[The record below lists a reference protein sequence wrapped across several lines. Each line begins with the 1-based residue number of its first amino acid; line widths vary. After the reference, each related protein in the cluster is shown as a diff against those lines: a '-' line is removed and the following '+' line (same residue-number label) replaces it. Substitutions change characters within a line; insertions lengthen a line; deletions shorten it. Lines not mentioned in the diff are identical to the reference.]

1 MICILLP
8 RYECHNTT
16 QPLRPGYRPRQ
27 TAPGRQRDAL
37 LTRAFYHS
45 LLHFVGMARK
55 LSVQRTDLI
64 CKMVQRMIDFYFVDR
79 TVSPPFRAVHHAMN
93 AQDHPEYT
101 QEYAHLQGTLE
112 ALAARLEAL
121 EQANLTTAYDNA
133 AEALLMQYRVEYRA
147 LKSASDSPYF
157 ARIDF
162 TPHDPSRHRDAAP
175 TLKTGPSTRHGDA
188 VPALRAGA
196 GQALTC
202 YVGKKGFEHGD
213 DAVIDWRA
221 PLAALFYRGKPG
233 EASYASP
240 AGAVRGRLQ
249 LKRNLD
255 IQAQRLVTIADDFD
269 VREAQPGVAEPG
281 EFLRQKLA
289 ARRDPYLQEIIATI
303 QAQQYDLIQADANQ
317 VLVTQGVAGS
327 GKTSVALH
335 RLAYLL
341 HPGNAEGIEARRC
354 IVFGPNRLFLSYI
367 ASVLPELDI
376 GAVTQ
381 TTFAEWAC
389 EQLGLDPRQVDDVAL
404 DALLSPAAHS
414 GERDAEYRRSVLRNS
429 HNMGQLLERYVAWR
443 RRVAIPESG
452 LTYTGIG
459 PLKLAV
465 RLTREQIAEA
475 HDQYAELP
483 LNRHRE
489 RFVEALKARLTR
501 MYDETIARRLDETPE
516 TSKQFAAQAA
526 RLREEAAQLQR
537 LAILT
542 RSLDDAAL
550 KERNTAEAL
559 DRGAAGLLEL
569 ATYYQRQSDAA
580 VMQVQRTRDE
590 VYEANVW
597 RQTVAH
603 LDAQLVADVDRFW
616 PPFSLVTEYHALL
629 ADRDLL
635 SELGRDLFSPD
646 EVAALHLLSVS
657 RRTRP
662 QAVDRIDLNDLPAMH
677 FLHILVEGAEP
688 RYDHIVLDEAQDVS
702 RLQLETVRRFSRNGS
717 LTILGDLPQSIHAH
731 RGIAGWDEV
740 RRAFDGLRTSF
751 HEINV
756 SYRATR
762 EITTF
767 ANAVLRS
774 LAASARGVS
783 LAQPFER
790 RGEAP
795 QLHHLRDESEL
806 PQALAGSVKRI
817 RSQGYEN
824 IAIITKTV
832 DAGIALAVA
841 LYDHLDAFEVIETPE
856 VEYRG
861 GLVLLPVHLAKG
873 MEFEAALVVGVDE
886 TTYSAAEFDA
896 RLLYVAVTRAL
907 HVLHVFWIGNI
918 SKHLEA
924 VISAQGRD

>member
-1 MICILLP
+1 
-8 RYECHNTT
+8 
-16 QPLRPGYRPRQ
+16 
-27 TAPGRQRDAL
+27 
-37 LTRAFYHS
+37 
-45 LLHFVGMARK
+45 
-55 LSVQRTDLI
+55 
-64 CKMVQRMIDFYFVDR
+64 
-79 TVSPPFRAVHHAMN
+79 MN
-93 AQDHPEYT
+93 AQDHPEYA
-101 QEYAHLQGTLE
+101 QEHAHLQRALETLASRLE
-112 ALAARLEAL
+112 ALA
-121 EQANLTTAYDNA
+121 QADLMTAYDNA
-133 AEALLMQYRVEYRA
+133 AEALLMQYRAEYRA
-147 LKSASDSPYF
+147 LKSVSDSPYF
-157 ARIDF
+157 ARVDF
-162 TPHDPSRHRDAAP
+162 APHDPS
-175 TLKTGPSTRHGDA
+175 TT
-188 VPALRAGA
+188 LRAGA
-196 GQALTC
+196 GRTLTC
-202 YVGKKGFEHGD
+202 YVGKKGFEHAD

-233 EASYASP
+233 EASYTGP
-240 AGAVRGRLQ
+240 AGAVHGRLQ

-255 IQAQRLVTIADDFD
+255 IQARELVTIADDFD
-269 VREAQPGVAEPG
+269 VREMRPGVAEPG

-341 HPGNAEGIEARRC
+341 HPGNADGIEARRC

-376 GAVTQ
+376 GQVTQ
-381 TTFAEWAC
+381 TTFSEWAC
-389 EQLGLDPRQVDDVAL
+389 EQLRLDSRHVYDVAL
-404 DALLSPAAHS
+404 EAILSPAAHAR
-414 GERDAEYRRSVLRNS
+414 ERNAEYRRSVLRNS
-429 HNMGQLLERYVAWR
+429 HNMGRLLERYVERR
-443 RRVAIPESG
+443 RRVAIPDNG

-459 PLKLAV
+459 PLKLTV
-465 RLTREQIAEA
+465 RLPREQIVEVHA
-475 HDQYAELP
+475 QFAELP

-501 MYDETIARRLDETPE
+501 AYDETIARRLDETPE

-542 RSLDDAAL
+542 RSLDDVAL
-550 KERNTAEAL
+550 KERNTAQSL

-569 ATYYQRQSDAA
+569 ATYYERRADAA
-580 VMQVQRTRDE
+580 LMSIQRTRDE

-597 RQTVAH
+597 RQAVEQLA
-603 LDAQLVADVDRFW
+603 AQLAADVDRFW
-616 PPFSLVTEYHALL
+616 PPLSAVSEYHALL

-635 SELGRDLFSPD
+635 SELGRDLFSPG
-646 EVAALHLLSVS
+646 EIAALH
-657 RRTRP
+657 RARP
-662 QAVDRIDLNDLPAMH
+662 ETGDRIDLNDLPAMH
-677 FLHILVEGAEP
+677 FLHILVEGVEP
-688 RYDHIVLDEAQDVS
+688 RYDHIVVDEAQDVS

-731 RGIAGWDEV
+731 RGIAAWDEL
-740 RRAFDGLRTSF
+740 RQAFDGWRYSF

-767 ANAVLRS
+767 ANTVLQS
-774 LAASARGVS
+774 LAASTRGVS

-795 QLHHLRDESEL
+795 QLHHLRHESEL
-806 PQALAGSVKRI
+806 PRAIAGSVTHI
-817 RSQGYEN
+817 RSHGYQN
-824 IAIITKTV
+824 IAIITRTV

-841 LYDHLDAFEVIETPE
+841 LYDHLDAFEMIESAE

-886 TTYSAAEFDA
+886 TTYGAAEFDA

-924 VISAQGRD
+924 AVLRSRDATGLDYLTT

>member
-1 MICILLP
+1 M
-8 RYECHNTT
+8 
-16 QPLRPGYRPRQ
+16 
-27 TAPGRQRDAL
+27 
-37 LTRAFYHS
+37 
-45 LLHFVGMARK
+45 K
-55 LSVQRTDLI
+55 
-64 CKMVQRMIDFYFVDR
+64 
-79 TVSPPFRAVHHAMN
+79 
-93 AQDHPEYT
+93 AQHHPEYHPEWT
-101 QEYAHLQGTLE
+101 NLEHTLE
-112 ALAARLEAL
+112 ALAARIESLA
-121 EQANLTTAYDNA
+121 QANLMTAYDNA
-133 AEALLMQYRVEYRA
+133 AEALLMQYRAEYRA
-147 LKSASDSPYF
+147 LKSVLDSPYF
-157 ARIDF
+157 ARVDF
-162 TPHDPSRHRDAAP
+162 APHDPSTTLP
-175 TLKTGPSTRHGDA
+175 TPSGRG
-188 VPALRAGA
+188 LRRAGA
-196 GQALTC
+196 GRTLTC

-233 EASYASP
+233 EASYTSP

-255 IQAQRLVTIADDFD
+255 IQARELVTIADDFD
-269 VREAQPGVAEPG
+269 VREMGQGVAEPG
-281 EFLRQKLA
+281 EFLRQKLD
-289 ARRDPYLQEIIATI
+289 ARRDPFLQEIIATI
-303 QAQQYDLIQADANQ
+303 QAQQYDLIQADASQ

-341 HPGNAEGIEARRC
+341 HPGNADGIEARRC

-376 GAVTQ
+376 GQVTQ

-389 EQLGLDPRQVDDVAL
+389 EQLGLDPRTVDDVAL
-404 DALLSPAAHS
+404 EAILSPAA
-414 GERDAEYRRSVLRNS
+414 GARERDAEYRRSVLRNS
-429 HNMGQLLERYVAWR
+429 HNMGRLLERYVELR
-443 RRVAIPESG
+443 RRVAIPENG

-459 PLKLAV
+459 PLTLTV
-465 RLTREQIAEA
+465 RLPPEQIVEA
-475 HDQYAELP
+475 HARFAELP

-489 RFVEALKARLTR
+489 RFVETLKARLTR
-501 MYDETIARRLDETPE
+501 AYDETIARRLDETPE

-542 RSLDDAAL
+542 RSLDDVAL
-550 KERNTAEAL
+550 KERNTAQSL

-569 ATYYQRQSDAA
+569 ATYYERQADAA
-580 VMQVQRTRDE
+580 VMQIQRTRDE

-597 RQTVAH
+597 RQAVEQLA
-603 LDAQLVADVDRFW
+603 AQLATDVDRYW
-616 PPFSLVTEYHALL
+616 PPLSAVTEYYALL
-629 ADRDLL
+629 ADGNLL

-646 EVAALHLLSVS
+646 EIAVL
-657 RRTRP
+657 RRARP
-662 QAVDRIDLNDLPAMH
+662 EAGDRIDLNDLPALH
-677 FLHILVEGAEP
+677 FLHILVEGVEP
-688 RYDHIVLDEAQDVS
+688 RYDHIVVDEAQDVS
-702 RLQLETVRRFSRNGS
+702 RLQLEAVRRFSRNGS

-731 RGIAGWDEV
+731 RGIARWDEV
-740 RRAFDGLRTSF
+740 RQAFDGWRYSF

-767 ANAVLRS
+767 ANTVLQS
-774 LAASARGVS
+774 LAASTRGISLAPDRVFRG

-806 PQALAGSVKRI
+806 PQAIAGSVTHI

-841 LYDHLDAFEVIETPE
+841 LYDHLDAFEMIESAE

-886 TTYSAAEFDA
+886 TTYDAAEFDA

-924 VISAQGRD
+924 AVLRSRDATDLDHLTI